1 MGAGHETI
9 NTNYFTA
16 NLTSPDRRRADF
28 WPGLVS
34 VTINNSAD
42 FWPGLV
48 SVTINNS
55 ADFCPGLVSVT
66 INNSAGQD
74 SVLVI
79 NIIHFTQTSSISPA
93 PSARRAA
100 GGLILIERQPR
111 LF

>member
-55 ADFCPGLVSVT
+55 A
-66 INNSAGQD
+66 GQD

>member
-16 NLTSPDRRRADF
+16 NLTSLDRRKADF
-28 WPGLVS
+28 W
-34 VTINNSAD
+34 
-42 FWPGLV
+42 
-48 SVTINNS
+48 
-55 ADFCPGLVSVT
+55 PGLVSVT

-93 PSARRAA
+93 PSARRPA

>member
-9 NTNYFTA
+9 NTNHFTA
-16 NLTSPDRRRADF
+16 NLTSLDWTRADF

-42 FWPGLV
+42 FW
-48 SVTINNS
+48 
-55 ADFCPGLVSVT
+55 PGLVSVT

>member
-9 NTNYFTA
+9 NTNHFTA

-55 ADFCPGLVSVT
+55 A
-66 INNSAGQD
+66 GQD

-79 NIIHFTQTSSISPA
+79 NIIHFTQTSSISPN